1 MRDLSKKYFTLI
13 EKQQSSN
20 LTMKAF
26 GERNGINVKTLYY
39 WKKKYGERQ
48 KSTGQVSNTGFTAL
62 SVEGAGKETE
72 VVIQYPDGTVLTL
85 SAISTAT
92 LVKQFLPVFNS

>member
-1 MRDLSKKYFTLI
+1 MRDLSKKYFALI

-26 GERNGINVKTLYY
+26 GELNRIKIHRLYY

-48 KSTGQVSNTGFTAL
+48 KSTGRISNTGFTAL

-72 VVIQYPDGTVLTL
+72 VVIQYPDGTILTL
-85 SAISTAT
+85 SGISTAA
-92 LVKQFLPVFNS
+92 LVKQFLPAFKS